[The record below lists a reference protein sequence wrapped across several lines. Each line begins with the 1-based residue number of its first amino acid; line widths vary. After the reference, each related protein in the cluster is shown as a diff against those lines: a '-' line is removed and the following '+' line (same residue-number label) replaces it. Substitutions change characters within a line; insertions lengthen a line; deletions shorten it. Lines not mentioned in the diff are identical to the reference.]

1 MAYTITDHEAG
12 FLPIGVIDTGVLTPV
27 AVSAGTTTTI
37 PTPPAVPGQIVKGF
51 DPTYGMGEFILLKGV
66 ASTAV
71 GSLVIYNTT
80 SYTTTLCPVTANLG
94 SPVAV
99 SMTANTSSSNWSYY
113 QIEGVAVVAKSTG
126 LSLATNVA
134 IGVNSIGKVGTSA
147 SGKQILG
154 ARTAN
159 TASVASA
166 TTTVQLILN
175 RPHLQ
180 GRIT

>member
-1 MAYTITDHEAG
+1 MAFTITDHEAG
-12 FLPIGVIDTGVLTPV
+12 FLPIGVIDTGVLT
-27 AVSAGTTTTI
+27 ASSVSSGSTTTI
-37 PTPPAVPGQIVKGF
+37 PTPPAVPGQVVKAF

-71 GSLVIYNTT
+71 GSLVIFNTT

-126 LSLATNVA
+126 LGLATNVA
-134 IGVNSIGKVGTSA
+134 LGVNSIGKVGTSA

-159 TASVASA
+159 STVSA
-166 TTTVQLILN
+166 TTTVQVIIN

>member
-12 FLPIGVIDTGVLTPV
+12 FMPIGNIDTGYLPPSS
-27 AVSAGTTTTI
+27 VSSGSTTTY
-37 PTPPAVPGQIVKGF
+37 PSPPLVPGQIVKAF

-66 ASTAV
+66 ANTAV

-94 SPVAV
+94 QPVAV
-99 SMTANTSSSNWSYY
+99 SMSANTSSSNWSWY

-126 LSLATNVA
+126 LGLATNVA
-134 IGVNSIGKVGTSA
+134 LAVNSTGKVGTNA

-159 TASVASA
+159 STVSA
-166 TTTVQLILN
+166 TTTVQVIIN

-180 GRIT
+180 GRVT

>member
-12 FLPIGVIDTGVLTPV
+12 FLPIGVIDTGTLT
-27 AVSAGTTTTI
+27 ASSVSSGSTTTI

-51 DPTYGMGEFILLKGV
+51 DPVYGMGEFILLKGV

-71 GSLVIYNTT
+71 GSLVIFNTT

-94 SPVAV
+94 SPVAI

-126 LSLATNVA
+126 LGLATNVA
-134 IGVNSIGKVGTSA
+134 VGVNSIGKVGTSA

-159 TASVASA
+159 STVSA
-166 TTTVQLILN
+166 TTTVQVILN

-180 GRIT
+180 GRVT

>member
-1 MAYTITDHEAG
+1 MAYTIMDPQSG
-12 FLPIGVIDTGVLTPV
+12 FLPIANIDTGIIPPGNVNIG
-27 AVSAGTTTTI
+27 STTTI
-37 PTPPAVPGQIVKGF
+37 PSPPLYPGMIVKAF

-71 GSLVIYNTT
+71 GSLVTFNTT

-94 SPVAV
+94 QPVAV
-99 SMTANTSSSNWSYY
+99 SMSANTSSSNWSWY
-113 QIEGVAVVAKSTG
+113 QIEGVAVVSKSTG
-126 LSLATNVA
+126 LGLASNVA
-134 IGVNSIGKVGTSA
+134 IAVNSIGKVGTNA

-159 TASVASA
+159 STVSA

-180 GRIT
+180 GRVT

>member
-12 FLPIGVIDTGVLTPV
+12 FTPIGVIDTGTLTAT

-37 PTPPAVPGQIVKGF
+37 PSPPAVPGQIVKAF
-51 DPTYGMGEFILLKGV
+51 DPVYGMGEFILLKGV

-94 SPVAV
+94 SPVAI
-99 SMTANTSSSNWSYY
+99 SMTANTSSSNWSWY
-113 QIEGVAVVAKSTG
+113 QIEGVAVVAKSAVV
-126 LSLATNVA
+126 LATNVA
-134 IGVNSIGKVGTSA
+134 IGVSSTGKVGTSA

-159 TASVASA
+159 TASVVSA
-166 TTTVQLILN
+166 TTTVLVILN

-180 GRIT
+180 GRVT

>member
-12 FLPIGVIDTGVLTPV
+12 FLPINVIDTGTLTPV

-66 ASTAV
+66 TSTAV

-94 SPVAV
+94 SPVAI
-99 SMTANTSSSNWSYY
+99 SMTANTSSSNWSWY
-113 QIEGVAVVAKSTG
+113 QIEGVAVVAKSAVG
-126 LSLATNVA
+126 LANNVA
-134 IGVNSIGKVGTSA
+134 IGVSSTGKVGTSA

-159 TASVASA
+159 STVSA

-180 GRIT
+180 GRIN

>member
-1 MAYTITDHEAG
+1 MAYTITEHEAG
-12 FLPIGVIDTGVLTPV
+12 FTPIGVIDTGTLTAT

-37 PTPPAVPGQIVKGF
+37 PSPPAVPGQIVKAF
-51 DPTYGMGEFILLKGV
+51 DPVYGMGEFILLKGV

-94 SPVAV
+94 SPVAI

-113 QIEGVAVVAKSTG
+113 QIEGVAVVAKSAVG
-126 LSLATNVA
+126 LASNVA
-134 IGVNSIGKVGTSA
+134 IGVSSIGKVGTSA

-159 TASVASA
+159 STVSA

-180 GRIT
+180 GRIN

>member
-12 FLPIGVIDTGVLTPV
+12 FLPINVIDTGTLT
-27 AVSAGTTTTI
+27 ASSVSSGSTTTI

-51 DPTYGMGEFILLKGV
+51 DPVYGMGEFILLKGV

-94 SPVAV
+94 SPVAI
-99 SMTANTSSSNWSYY
+99 SMTANTSSSNWSWY
-113 QIEGVAVVAKSTG
+113 QIEGVAVVAKSAVG
-126 LSLATNVA
+126 LASNVA
-134 IGVNSIGKVGTSA
+134 IGVSSIGKVGTSA

-159 TASVASA
+159 STVSA

-180 GRIT
+180 GRTT

>member
-12 FLPIGVIDTGVLTPV
+12 FLPIGNIDSGVLT
-27 AVSAGTTTTI
+27 ASATSTGSTTRI
-37 PTPPAVPGQIVKGF
+37 PSPPLVLGQVVKAF
-51 DPTYGMGEFILLKGV
+51 DPTYGMGEFILLAGV
-66 ASTAV
+66 ASTAI
-71 GSLVIYNTT
+71 GSLVTYNTT

-94 SPVAV
+94 QPVAV
-99 SMTANTSSSNWSYY
+99 AMAANTAATTWSWY

-126 LSLATNVA
+126 LGLASNVA
-134 IGVNSIGKVGTSA
+134 IAVNSIGKVGTNA

-159 TASVASA
+159 STVSA

-180 GRIT
+180 GRVT

>member
-12 FLPIGVIDTGVLTPV
+12 FLPIGVIDTGTLT
-27 AVSAGTTTTI
+27 ASSVSSGSTTTI
-37 PTPPAVPGQIVKGF
+37 PSPPAVPGQIVKAF
-51 DPTYGMGEFILLKGV
+51 DPVYGMGEFILLKGV

-71 GSLVIYNTT
+71 GSLVIFNTT

-94 SPVAV
+94 SPVAI
-99 SMTANTSSSNWSYY
+99 SMTANTSSSNWSWY
-113 QIEGVAVVAKSTG
+113 QIEGVAVVVKSAVG
-126 LSLATNVA
+126 LASNVA
-134 IGVNSIGKVGTSA
+134 IAVSSTGKVGTNA

-159 TASVASA
+159 STVSA

-180 GRIT
+180 GRTT